1 MKRVVLFLVCI
12 GVLIP
17 LGLGLF
23 YKYEGDSPGA
33 EVSLPSVY
41 LKKKSKVS
49 LTVGDAGTGLRHVA
63 VYIQQNN
70 AEKKL
75 LEKRYPPS
83 SIQSFFR
90 DKRVGQDRFEIPIDS
105 RKYGLV
111 DGDAAIR
118 IVVTD
123 YSWRGWN
130 TGNVSDRIHKVII
143 DSKPPIVKVLSS
155 RHNIVK
161 GGTGL
166 VIYQLFEPD
175 VKSGVTVGDNY
186 FPGASGMFE
195 DPSIHAAFFAL
206 DHTQG
211 QGTRIWVNAEDI
223 AGNMAKKG
231 FRYYIGNKN
240 FKTDVIKI
248 SDGFLDAKMPGFD
261 LAEKEA
267 SFQVE
272 DNPNLQKFL
281 EINRK
286 VREANVSRILSVPS
300 DTAPEVMWE
309 GRFSRLPG
317 AANRAG
323 FADHRIYKYK
333 GRQIDEA
340 THLGIDLAST
350 ANAEVSAAN
359 GGRVIMAEAVGIFGN
374 SIIIDHGFGLASL
387 YSHLDSM
394 NVGVGETVAKGD
406 LIGYTGITGLV
417 GGDHLHFSMIVHNTF
432 VNPLEWWDTKWI
444 KNNITSKIDAVR
456 KMTRK

>member
-17 LGLGLF
+17 LGWGLF
-23 YKYEGDSPGA
+23 YKYEGDSPTA

-41 LKKKSKVS
+41 LKKNAKVS
-49 LTVGDAGTGLRHVA
+49 FTVGDGGTGLRHVA
-63 VYIQQNN
+63 VHIQQNN
-70 AEKKL
+70 TEKKI
-75 LEKRYPPS
+75 LEKEYPPS

-90 DKRVGQDRFEIPIDS
+90 DKRVVQEEFEVPVDF
-105 RKYGLV
+105 RKYGMV

-130 TGNVSDRIHKVII
+130 RGNVTEQVQKVII

-155 RHNIVK
+155 RHNIMK

-175 VKSGVTVGDNY
+175 VKSGVTVGENY
-186 FPGASGMFE
+186 FPGASGMFD

-206 DHTQG
+206 NHTQG
-211 QGTRIWVNAEDI
+211 QGTRIWVQAEDI
-223 AGNMAKKG
+223 AGNTAKKG

-248 SDGFLDAKMPGFD
+248 SDGFLAAKMPGFD
-261 LAEKEA
+261 MAEKELA
-267 SFQVE
+267 FQAG
-272 DNPNLQKFL
+272 DNPNLLKFL

-286 VREANVSRILSVPS
+286 MRGANVDRILSVPAN
-300 DTAPEVMWE
+300 TRPEIMWE

-333 GRQIDEA
+333 GKQIDEA

-374 SIIIDHGFGLASL
+374 TIIIDHGFGLASL

-394 NVGVGETVAKGD
+394 NVGVGEPVAKGD

-417 GGDHLHFSMIVHNTF
+417 GGDHLHFSIIVHNTF
-432 VNPLEWWDTKWI
+432 VNPLEWWDSKWI

-456 KMTRK
+456 KMTQK